1 MAGLIF
7 NLYFSDMNV
16 TVMCPSVDPLYYH
29 HLTYIRVDQNKLK
42 EPISSYIFLCFPHIH
57 TIYYGEQ
64 RSINGQTIQLK
75 TQVLRFED
83 DADSEEHDDGHG
95 GPEQEET
102 EEDADPHYYGS
113 QEWQETI

>member
-1 MAGLIF
+1 
-7 NLYFSDMNV
+7 
-16 TVMCPSVDPLYYH
+16 MCPSVDPLFYH

-57 TIYYGEQ
+57 SIYYGEQ

-75 TQVLRFED
+75 TQVLGRFQD
-83 DADSEEHDDGHG
+83 DADSEDHDDHHEGS
-95 GPEQEET
+95 EEEGT
-102 EEDADPHYYGS
+102 EENADPHYYGS

>member
-1 MAGLIF
+1 
-7 NLYFSDMNV
+7 
-16 TVMCPSVDPLYYH
+16 MCPSVDPLFYH

-57 TIYYGEQ
+57 SIYYGEQ
-64 RSINGQTIQLK
+64 RSTNGQTIQLK
-75 TQVLRFED
+75 TQVLRRFHDDANSED
-83 DADSEEHDDGHG
+83 DDDDGHE

-102 EEDADPHYYGS
+102 EENMDPHYYGS